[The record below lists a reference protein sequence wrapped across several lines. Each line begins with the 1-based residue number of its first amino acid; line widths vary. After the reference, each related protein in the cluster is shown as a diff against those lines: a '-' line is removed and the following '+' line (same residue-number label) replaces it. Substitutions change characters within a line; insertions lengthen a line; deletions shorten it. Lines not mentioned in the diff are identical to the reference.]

1 MNNGI
6 SYISFGGFLHLHD
19 EKVRVAYILL
29 ILWYFRWLVKSSHP
43 VESLV
48 GILLHDELV

>member
-19 EKVRVAYILL
+19 EKRAVYILL
-29 ILWYFRWLVKSSHP
+29 SFVVFSAGW
-43 VESLV
+43 
-48 GILLHDELV
+48 